1 MKILVNRTALIRAI
15 VNATG
20 LSPLPDEQRKAMFA
34 KSGRGGGG
42 GGGFAPRSAATT
54 STSVSKAGV
63 STTKITSP
71 AVPVK
76 PQPQQPIWDAI
87 NNKWWFPPSVN
98 DPRPTPKPPYAIPDP
113 TRPIMGIPER
123 PPYGS
128 QPPRYS
134 VPTPTP
140 KPQPKPAPKPVTKP
154 SPTPPIYYA
163 PPRVGLPVQP
173 TDPRLLRPWM

>member
-15 VNATG
+15 TNATG
-20 LSPLPDEQRKAMFA
+20 LSPLQDEQRKAMFA